1 MGVQT
6 LFHLHTYM
14 LAPSTLVLF
23 HHQVSGVRY
32 RNNILHHVA
41 MFHCHHHSGK
51 EGLEDLVSAMI
62 LIDGRK
68 QDKSWIDHHQLYW
81 YLLPCEHSSLQA
93 LRSFIWHC
101 TCMSTHACHCM

>member
-51 EGLEDLVSAMI
+51 EGLEDLVSAEESKTKVGSI
-62 LIDGRK
+62 TISCIGTYCLVNI
-68 QDKSWIDHHQLYW
+68 
-81 YLLPCEHSSLQA
+81 QA
-93 LRSFIWHC
+93 FRP
-101 TCMSTHACHCM
+101 